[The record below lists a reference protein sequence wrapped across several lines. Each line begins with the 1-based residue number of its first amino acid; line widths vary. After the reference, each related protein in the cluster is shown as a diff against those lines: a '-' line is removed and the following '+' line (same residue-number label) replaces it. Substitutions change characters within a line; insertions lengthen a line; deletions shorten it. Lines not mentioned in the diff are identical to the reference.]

1 MQRLQMLPL
10 QKAVLT
16 HPERLHPGLGH
27 PFVEGRPREA
37 ALLLNLSHRVTVQ
50 RGGICHG
57 DGKSVDVSGSPQ
69 EMSLDICG
77 RLPYAKGTESVIST

>member
-1 MQRLQMLPL
+1 MLPL

-16 HPERLHPGLGH
+16 HPERFHPGLGH
-27 PFVEGRPREA
+27 PFVEGRPGKA
-37 ALLLNLSHRVTVQ
+37 ALLLNLSHRVAVE

-57 DGKSVDVSGSPQ
+57 DGKSVDVSGSPR
-69 EMSLDICG
+69 EMSLDIRG